1 MFVFVQDPATT
12 DIYTYV
18 HTLSLHVACPIL
30 APDHDWAWL
39 AVLVANLKRA
49 ATSTRDKRPHM
60 VDPHAL
66 YELGISLMTDA
77 RSWALN
83 GNYHAATV
91 GRAGLIIALLI
102 CCPVRIANLT
112 AIEIGNHLIGRAHV

>member
-1 MFVFVQDPATT
+1 MMIQGLQSMLKVM
-12 DIYTYV
+12 
-18 HTLSLHVACPIL
+18 

-49 ATSTRDKRPHM
+49 ATSTRDKRPPM

-77 RSWALN
+77 RSWALT

-91 GRAGLIIALLI
+91 GRDGLIIALLI
-102 CCPVRIANLT
+102 FYPVRIATFT
-112 AIEIGNHLIGRAHV
+112 ALDPKNVW